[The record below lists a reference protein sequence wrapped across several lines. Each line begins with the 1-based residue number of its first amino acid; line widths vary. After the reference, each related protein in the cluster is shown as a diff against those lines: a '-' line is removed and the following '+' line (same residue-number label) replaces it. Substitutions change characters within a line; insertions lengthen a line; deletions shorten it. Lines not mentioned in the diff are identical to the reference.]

1 MTATQSPFG
10 RVLLVSVDLA
20 ISAAQQHE
28 EVGFELK
35 TTAHMLP
42 SSLIMLGNVGEQ
54 LLHSH
59 VGAQLL
65 RLLQTASPGPGPC
78 RAPSCWPALPGICC
92 PALCYAARA
101 AWQKL

>member
-1 MTATQSPFG
+1 MTAIQSPFG

-28 EVGFELK
+28 EVEFDL
-35 TTAHMLP
+35 TNTAYMLP
-42 SSLIMLGNVGEQ
+42 IPLIMHGYVGAQ

-78 RAPSCWPALPGICC
+78 RAPSCWPALSGICC
-92 PALCYAARA
+92 PAQYYAARA
-101 AWQKL
+101 A